1 MSSTKRPAAPRTIRR
16 IAARRVF
23 QSASGRPVVLTIG
36 VPQPVPGWDW
46 GCALQITGLKTPW
59 RRPRYVFG
67 VDAIQALHLAMKHA
81 GVILESTKPKL
92 AWLGEKG
99 YLGMPRFLPDLPKR
113 EQDRLKSMVERE
125 AVKFWKGVVRA
136 RKKKMSRPL

>member
-1 MSSTKRPAAPRTIRR
+1 MSSTNPFAAPRTIRR

-36 VPQPVPGWDW
+36 VPQPVPGSDW
-46 GCALQITGLKTPW
+46 GCAIQITGLKTAW

-67 VDAIQALHLAMKHA
+67 VDAIQALHLALKHA

-92 AWLGEKG
+92 AWFGENN
-99 YLGMPRFLPDLPKR
+99 LGMPRFLPDLPKR
-113 EQDRLKSMVERE
+113 EQDRLESIVERE
-125 AVKFWKGVVRA
+125 IVRFWKGVVRSGKNKTL
-136 RKKKMSRPL
+136 RRR

>member
-1 MSSTKRPAAPRTIRR
+1 
-16 IAARRVF
+16 
-23 QSASGRPVVLTIG
+23 
-36 VPQPVPGWDW
+36 VPQPVPGSDW
-46 GCALQITGLKTPW
+46 GCALQITGLKTAW

-67 VDAIQALHLAMKHA
+67 VDAIQALHLALKHA

-99 YLGMPRFLPDLPKR
+99 NLGMPRFLPDLPKR

-125 AVKFWKGVVRA
+125 AIRFLRGVVGAGKKRA
-136 RKKKMSRPL
+136 SRRNRLKVETA